1 MNQFDNNAHAA
12 GLQQGAV
19 HDQSIGRIIAAA
31 NKLTAEQ
38 VEQILA
44 HQKKAGVRFGE
55 AAVAL
60 GLANGEDVLW
70 ALSQQF
76 HYPYAPGS
84 ATQLSAELVLAS
96 KPFSA
101 QAEAFRVLR
110 SQINMRLFAAGQPK
124 RAIAV
129 ISPEQGDGKSF
140 FAANMAVALSQLGG
154 RTLLVDADMRNP
166 RQHEIFGLNGSSAG
180 LSGILSGRAESNV
193 IRSIPDLPS
202 LFVMPVGTVPPNP
215 TELLERPAFGLL
227 MKELLS
233 KFDYVIVD
241 TPAAESSADGA
252 IAAAHCG
259 AALVIARKD
268 ATRVDAVQELVA
280 SLANGPAQLAGVVL
294 NEH

>member
-1 MNQFDNNAHAA
+1 MNQSSN
-12 GLQQGAV
+12 GPLSSGANGEL
-19 HDQSIGRIIAAA
+19 HDRSIGRIIATA
-31 NKLTAEQ
+31 NKLTADQ

-44 HQKKAGVRFGE
+44 HQRQHGVRFGE

-60 GLANGEDVLW
+60 GLANGEDVMW

-84 ATQLSAELVLAS
+84 ATQLSNELVLAN

-110 SQINMRLFAAGQPK
+110 TQLNMRSFAADQPK

-129 ISPEQGDGKSF
+129 ISSDAGDGKSF
-140 FAANMAVALSQLGG
+140 FAANLAVALSQLGG
-154 RTLLVDADMRNP
+154 RTLLVDADMRSP
-166 RQHEIFGLNGSSAG
+166 RQHEIFGLTNGQTAG
-180 LSGILSGRAESNV
+180 LSGILSGRAETNV
-193 IRSIPDLPS
+193 IRAVPDLPS
-202 LFVMPVGTVPPNP
+202 LFLMPVGTVPPNP

-227 MKELLS
+227 VKELVS
-233 KFDYVIVD
+233 KFDYVLID
-241 TPAAESSADGA
+241 TPAAEHGADGA

-259 AALVIARKD
+259 AALVITRKD
-268 ATRVDAVQELVA
+268 ATRVEAVRELVA
-280 SLANGPAQLAGVVL
+280 SLAETPAQLVGVVL

>member
-1 MNQFDNNAHAA
+1 MNQFDNNAQAA
-12 GLQQGAV
+12 PAQQGV
-19 HDQSIGRIIAAA
+19 LHDQSIGRIIAAA

-44 HQKKAGVRFGE
+44 HQKKQGIRFGE

-60 GLANGEDVLW
+60 GLANGEDVMW

-76 HYPYAPGS
+76 HYPYAPGG
-84 ATQLSAELVLAS
+84 ATQLSPELVLAS
-96 KPFSA
+96 KPFSE
-101 QAEAFRVLR
+101 QAEAFRILR
-110 SQINMRLFAAGQPK
+110 SQINVRLFAAGQHK

-166 RQHEIFGLNGSSAG
+166 RQHEIFGLPDARAG
-180 LSGILSGRAESNV
+180 LSGILSGRAEANV
-193 IRSIPDLPS
+193 IRTIPDLPS

-241 TPAAESSADGA
+241 TPAAEFGADGA

-268 ATRVDAVQELVA
+268 ATRVAAVQDLVD
-280 SLANGPAQLAGVVL
+280 SLSNGPAELAGVVL